1 MLNLSVAVYA
11 EDTSK
16 ECDWK
21 IIEETKDY
29 VMENCNGETGFQAR
43 IRSKPLDD
51 SEGTG
56 SFVVKGPKENPIKEF
71 KDKVAETP
79 KIHEKV
85 EKIEKIEEEVI
96 ATQDKIKKVVVEKQE
111 QKTIIIDQRENQIVE
126 LAQNY
131 KKPVKDFDTQ
141 VEEKLQQKQALDKCG
156 HRYSSCLLRFN
167 EKLGKVPFGGFLNAR
182 LQM

>member
-1 MLNLSVAVYA
+1 MTKLIHYILIALMLNLSVAVYA

-111 QKTIIIDQRENQIVE
+111 QKTIVIDQRENQIV
-126 LAQNY
+126 
-131 KKPVKDFDTQ
+131 
-141 VEEKLQQKQALDKCG
+141 
-156 HRYSSCLLRFN
+156 
-167 EKLGKVPFGGFLNAR
+167 
-182 LQM
+182 